1 MHTKRLIPGLL
12 AAATL
17 TLGLAACG
25 GDDAAPAAA
34 PVAEATEPAG
44 PTAAAGQEV
53 VVKAAQSPL
62 GKILVGHDGM
72 TLYGFTNDVDAKS
85 TCSGACAT
93 AWPPAIVGPDW
104 TVGPELDSGVFS
116 TIVRDDGQTQLVAG
130 RWPLYYYS
138 GDSKAGEANG
148 QGSGDVWFVVDTAT
162 KLVKDG
168 AAVAAAPTTT
178 AAPAPAPAATNVKT
192 AATSLGTILVDANG
206 MTLYGFT
213 KDEAGTPTCN
223 DACARAWPPSLLQG
237 APTAGA
243 GIDPASVVAVPRADG
258 SQQLKVGKWPL
269 YLFSGDAAPGD
280 VNGQGSGGVWFVV
293 GADGK
298 LIKGNGG
305 SAAAPATAPAAP
317 AAATETTKKY

>member
-1 MHTKRLIPGLL
+1 MYTKRLIPGLL
-12 AAATL
+12 AAAAL
-17 TLGLAACG
+17 SLGLAACG
-25 GDDAAPAAA
+25 GDDSAPAAA
-34 PVAEATEPAG
+34 AVADANVTVG
-44 PTAAAGQEV
+44 PTTGAGSEV
-53 VVKAAQSPL
+53 AVKATQSPL

-72 TLYGFTNDVDAKS
+72 TLYGFTYDVDAKS
-85 TCSGACAT
+85 TCYGTCAT
-93 AWPPAIVGPDW
+93 AWPPAIVGSDW

-138 GDSKAGEANG
+138 GDTKAGEANG
-148 QGSGDVWFVVDTAT
+148 QSSGDVWFVVDTSA

-168 AAVAAAPTTT
+168 AAPAAAAPTTT
-178 AAPAPAPAATNVKT
+178 AAAPAPAATNVKT
-192 AATSLGTILVDANG
+192 AETSLGTILVDANG

-223 DACARAWPPSLLQG
+223 DACARAWPPSLVQA
-237 APTAGA
+237 APTAAA

-305 SAAAPATAPAAP
+305 SAAPASAPAAP
-317 AAATETTKKY
+317 AQPTETTKKY

>member
-1 MHTKRLIPGLL
+1 MGR
-12 AAATL
+12 
-17 TLGLAACG
+17 
-25 GDDAAPAAA
+25 
-34 PVAEATEPAG
+34 
-44 PTAAAGQEV
+44 
-53 VVKAAQSPL
+53 
-62 GKILVGHDGM
+62 ILVGPDGM

-85 TCSGACAT
+85 TCYGTCAT
-93 AWPPAIVGPDW
+93 AWPPAIVGPGW

-138 GDSKAGEANG
+138 GDTKPGEANG
-148 QGSGDVWFVVDTAT
+148 QSSGDVWFVVDTAA

-168 AAVAAAPTTT
+168 AAPAAAAPATT
-178 AAPAPAPAATNVKT
+178 AAPAAAPAATNVKT
-192 AATSLGTILVDANG
+192 AQTSLGTILVDANG

-223 DACARAWPPSLLQG
+223 DACARAWPPSLVNG
-237 APTAGA
+237 IPTAGE
-243 GIDPASVVAVPRADG
+243 GIDPTLVTAVPRADG
-258 SQQLKVGKWPL
+258 SQMLKVGKWPL

-298 LIKGNGG
+298 LIKEAGA
-305 SAAAPATAPAAP
+305 AAAPAPTTAPAP
-317 AAATETTKKY
+317 AKKY